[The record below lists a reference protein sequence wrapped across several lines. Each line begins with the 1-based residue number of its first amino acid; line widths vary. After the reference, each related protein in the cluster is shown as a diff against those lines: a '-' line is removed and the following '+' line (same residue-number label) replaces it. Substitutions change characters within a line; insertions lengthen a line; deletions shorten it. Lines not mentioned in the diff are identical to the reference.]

1 MTKEQST
8 YKLIKKQN
16 GEAFAQAIRETDEGI
31 FYIPNIVSIVKYA
44 GRKAEPIIPFLISLK
59 QVDVNEIK
67 TGKTPFEL
75 LAEAGYRSFVVDTF
89 EKQNSIQHYFRHDEE
104 LCTFSDKHRFENYY
118 IVHAVKHNAHLLKR
132 ENFIHPDRQDE
143 YGTSVISIQL
153 LKRGGLIKITNRYN
167 HHVENQDSTFDNN
180 PDNIIEGLSFALR
193 DYFQVDFSTRL
204 TSVPNGYILVNNCPI
219 KYNFEINNVYFGD
232 SFFVKDGAI
241 TDINPDYQYILNNR
255 FILDLK
261 EKKVL
266 NPANIND
273 CFAEVL
279 TTEIKGKKLKFVKTE
294 NNTQQLYAD
303 NIRILEMKDGYIT
316 DIHLPHSIHI
326 GDNFLSTD
334 THVQNFSAPKVRTV
348 GNHFLASCTQMN
360 NCTLQNVRVIGN
372 QFLYKINGFKD
383 ISYPKLQIIGSDF
396 MPNNTKGKTLHLP
409 DVRII
414 KDNFLQNN
422 DNVINGYFPF
432 LQQIGNNFMPYN
444 YQAKKMYI
452 PNVKT
457 IGNNFL
463 TMSVHLIELYAAEL
477 ECIGHNSLRDSE
489 NTIRFYAPE
498 LSQTGNNFLI
508 SHPQRDTLLKN
519 RAISFKPTVKKPK
532 LSNNLILF
540 HTQNTPEM

>member
-1 MTKEQST
+1 MAKKKST
-8 YKLIKKQN
+8 YELIKKQN
-16 GEAFAQAIRETDEGI
+16 GETFAQAIRETDESI

-44 GRKAEPIIPFLISLK
+44 GKKAEPIIPFLISLK
-59 QVDVNEIK
+59 QIDFNEIE

-75 LAEAGYRSFVVDTF
+75 LAEAGYTSFVADTL
-89 EKQNSIQHYFRHDEE
+89 EKQNSIRHYFQQDEE
-104 LCTFSDKHRFENYY
+104 LCTFNDKHRFENYY
-118 IVHAVKHNAHLLKR
+118 IIHAVKHNAHLLKR
-132 ENFIHPDRQDE
+132 KNFAHPDRQDE

-167 HHVENQDSTFDNN
+167 HQVENQDSTFDNN
-180 PDNIIEGLSFALR
+180 PDNIIEGLSYALR
-193 DYFQVDFSTRL
+193 DYFQVDFATRL
-204 TSVPNGYILVNNCPI
+204 TGVPNGYILVNNCPI
-219 KYNFEINNVYFGD
+219 KYNSEINNVYFGD
-232 SFFVKDGAI
+232 SFYVKDSTI
-241 TDINPDYQYILNNR
+241 TDINPDFQYTLNNC

-266 NPANIND
+266 NPANIDD

-279 TTEIKGKKLKFVKTE
+279 TAELTGKKLKFVKTE

-303 NIRILEMKDGYIT
+303 NIQILEIKDGYIT
-316 DIHLPHSIHI
+316 NIYLPHTTHI

-348 GNHFLASCTQMN
+348 GNRFLASRTQMN
-360 NCTLQNVRVIGN
+360 SCSLYNVRVIGN
-372 QFLYKINGFKD
+372 QFLYKMNGFKD
-383 ISYPKLQIIGSDF
+383 ISYPNVQIIGSDF
-396 MPNNTKGKTLHLP
+396 MPNNTKGKTLYLP
-409 DVRII
+409 NVRII

-422 DNVINGYFPF
+422 DTVINGYFPY

-452 PNVKT
+452 PEVKI

-463 TMSVHLIELYAAEL
+463 AMGVQLIEIYTAEL
-477 ECIGHNSLRDSE
+477 ACIGHNALRDSE
-489 NTIRFYAPE
+489 NISKFYAPK

-519 RAISFKPTVKKPK
+519 REISFKPTVKEPK
-532 LSNNLILF
+532 QSNNLILF